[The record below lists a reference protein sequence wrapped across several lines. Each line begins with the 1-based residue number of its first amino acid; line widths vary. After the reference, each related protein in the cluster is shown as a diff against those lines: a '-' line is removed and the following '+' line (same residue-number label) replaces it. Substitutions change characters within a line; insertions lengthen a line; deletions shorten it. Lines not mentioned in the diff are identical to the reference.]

1 MLKVLKSCPSLQH
14 SFTFLLRTC
23 SLITEKR
30 GLAAVPEF
38 ENARESFI
46 LGVLACDPLSQ
57 LTQLELAKRLGISP
71 NVMVRIIDRMEQ
83 RELVK
88 RERREDMRQ
97 ANYLEIMPKGK
108 KLADAWKIDILD
120 NPAIVAPLTLREREQ
135 LRQLLIKLSSAM
147 TL

>member
-1 MLKVLKSCPSLQH
+1 MLKVLKACPTLQH

-46 LGVLACDPLSQ
+46 LGVLACDPISM
-57 LTQLELAKRLGISP
+57 LTQQELARRLGINP
-71 NVMVRIIDRMEQ
+71 NMMVKIIDRMEK
-83 RELVK
+83 RDLVR

-97 ANYLEIMPKGK
+97 ANYLEILPKGK

-135 LRQLLIKLSSAM
+135 LRQLLLKLTTAA
-147 TL
+147 

>member
-46 LGVLACDPLSQ
+46 LGVLACDPISQ
-57 LTQLELAKRLGISP
+57 LTQQELARRLGINP
-71 NVMVRIIDRMEQ
+71 NMMVRIIDRMEE
-83 RELVK
+83 RGLVK
-88 RERREDMRQ
+88 RERREDRRQ
-97 ANYLEIMPKGK
+97 ANYLEIQPKGK
-108 KLADAWKIDILD
+108 KLAEAWKINILD
-120 NPAIVAPLTLREREQ
+120 NPAIVAPLSLREREQ
-135 LRQLLIKLSSAM
+135 LRQLLLKLTSAL